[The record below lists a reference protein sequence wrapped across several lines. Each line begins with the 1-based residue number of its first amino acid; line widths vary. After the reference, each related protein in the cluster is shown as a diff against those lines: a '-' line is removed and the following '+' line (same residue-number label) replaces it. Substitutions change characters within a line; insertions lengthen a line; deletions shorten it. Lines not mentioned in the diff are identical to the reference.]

1 MCHPGHITCCLRHGT
16 SCNDYLK
23 GVNDG
28 FPDRSRGGTCRPKRR
43 RCSAK
48 PLRPRGGERRLRH
61 QFLAPDRHRR
71 IRPVRAHRLLESLAR
86 GRALRRHRPR
96 LGGAGPGRAEEPVP
110 QAAPAPT
117 PIAAEPPRPV
127 IEKVTLSSDVLFEFN
142 KATLRPE
149 GQQKLDELA
158 GRISDANIDEIVA
171 IGHADRIAS
180 ENYNQ
185 KLSEDRAKAVKAYL
199 VDKGMREQLV
209 KAEGKGESQPVTDCR
224 KMGPERGNNKKLVEC
239 LQPDRRVE
247 IEVFGTRETAATGGT
262 GSGAGTTGSAS
273 GR

>member
-1 MCHPGHITCCLRHGT
+1 MI
-16 SCNDYLK
+16 
-23 GVNDG
+23 
-28 FPDRSRGGTCRPKRR
+28 SRIAVAAALAAISGAAGAQNPSDPAAASGGYVTNSSRQTATGAFGQC
-43 RCSAK
+43 
-48 PLRPRGGERRLRH
+48 
-61 QFLAPDRHRR
+61 
-71 IRPVRAHRLLESLAR
+71 VRTGYWNPSLAAEPCDATA
-86 GRALRRHRPR
+86 RASSAPVPMARQ
-96 LGGAGPGRAEEPVP
+96 EPVP

-117 PIAAEPPRPV
+117 PIVAEAPRPV

-142 KATLRPE
+142 QASLRPE

-171 IGHADRIAS
+171 TGHADRIAS

-185 KLSEDRAKAVKAYL
+185 KLSEERARAVKTYL
-199 VDKGMREQLV
+199 VGKGLGEQLV

-224 KMGPERGNNKKLVEC
+224 KMGPERANNRKLVSC

-247 IEVFGTRETAATGGT
+247 IEVFGSRETSATGAT